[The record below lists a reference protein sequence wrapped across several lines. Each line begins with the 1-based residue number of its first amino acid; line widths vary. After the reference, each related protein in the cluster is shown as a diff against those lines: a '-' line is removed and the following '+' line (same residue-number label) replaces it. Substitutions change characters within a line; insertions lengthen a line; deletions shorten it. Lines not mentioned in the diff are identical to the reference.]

1 MIAPC
6 DLMYNGKVYM
16 AGETIPAS
24 EKKLIKTLL
33 DQAEESAILE
43 AEVNADPPTAK
54 TGKGK

>member
-6 DLMYNGKVYM
+6 DLMYNGKFYA
-16 AGETIPAS
+16 AGKEIPAS

-43 AEVNADPPTAK
+43 AEVNAEVPTTK
-54 TGKGK
+54 TSKGK